1 MKILY
6 LSHRAAFP
14 PNKGEKIRS
23 YNQIAFLVSAG
34 YELIACSPLE
44 NDEDETHLKALG
56 EKLSLPVYGHKLG
69 SKPLRLF
76 NGLINQKPLSVSSF
90 YSAQLQKII
99 DDAAE
104 KHEIDLIFC
113 SCSSIAEY
121 VFRSNSQRIQSARKL
136 MDFMDLDSD
145 KWKQYAKLKPF
156 PMNWVYKR
164 EAKLLADYEVKIC
177 NAFDACFFIAEPEIE
192 VFKGRVK
199 DVAKV
204 SVIGNGLDTDFFFPR
219 KNIGPSVLPRFIFTG
234 VMDYFPNED
243 AVVWFCESVWEK
255 IKARYPQAEFVIAGM
270 NPSKKIQELAKLDG
284 VEVTGFV
291 DDIVEYYHKSDIFV
305 APFRIARGVQNKILQ
320 AFACGLPVVSSS
332 LGAEGI
338 ECVDSEHLLVADTPD
353 MFFNAISELVEN
365 GTVRNQ
371 LSSNALAL
379 VQRRYSWEGNLR
391 PLQKIIG

>member
-6 LSHRAAFP
+6 LSHRPAFP

-23 YNQIAFLVSAG
+23 YNQIAFLVAAG
-34 YELIACSPLE
+34 YELVACSPLE
-44 NDEDETHLKALG
+44 NDEDETHLNTLG
-56 EKLSLPVYGHKLG
+56 EKLSIPVYGCKLG
-69 SKPLRLF
+69 SKPLRLL
-76 NGLINQKPLSVSSF
+76 NGLINHKPLSVSSF
-90 YSAQLQKII
+90 YSSRFQKII

-104 KHEIDLIFC
+104 EHEIDLIFC
-113 SCSSIAEY
+113 SCSSIADY
-121 VFRSNSQRIQSARKL
+121 VFQSDSHRIQSARKL

-145 KWKQYAKLKPF
+145 KWKQYAKVKSF

-177 NAFDACFFIAEPEIE
+177 NEFEACFFIAEPEIE

-204 SVIGNGLDTDFFFPR
+204 SVIGNGLDTNFFFPN
-219 KNIGPSVLPRFIFTG
+219 KNINPSLVPRFIFTG

-243 AVVWFCESVWEK
+243 AVIWFCESVWDK
-255 IKARYPQAEFVIAGM
+255 IKAQYPQAEFVIAGM
-270 NPSKKIQELAKLDG
+270 NPSKKVQELAKLDG

-320 AFACGLPVVSSS
+320 AFACGLPVVSSPI
-332 LGAEGI
+332 GAEGI
-338 ECVDSEHLLVADTPD
+338 ECVDGEHLLVADAPD
-353 MFFNAISELVEN
+353 AFFDAVSELVEN
-365 GTVRNQ
+365 STVSNQ
-371 LSSNALAL
+371 LRTNALAL
-379 VQRRYSWEGNLR
+379 VQRRYSWEGNLL
-391 PLQKIIG
+391 PLRKIIG